1 MYRLFPLIIGA
12 LLTNWQ
18 RVAAQGDLTTLSLED
33 LMHIE
38 VSLTSRTAERLID
51 TPAAVYVLTGQ
62 DLRRSGATTLPEAL
76 RLVPGVEVARI
87 DANKWGVATLCTAP
101 LCKTRSP

>member
-18 RVAAQGDLTTLSLED
+18 RVAAQGDLPTLSLED

-62 DLRRSGATTLPEAL
+62 DLRRSGATTLS
-76 RLVPGVEVARI
+76 RS
-87 DANKWGVATLCTAP
+87 TAP
-101 LCKTRSP
+101 SPGRRSGPHRCQ